1 MAETKITQLTISPY
15 IDGTEYLIV
24 DNTEVTRRTTINSL
38 SSVVQAWAIPSNTV
52 LQSNSAT
59 WNNTSSTVQ
68 AYSATWS
75 QGTSAGNVAVNTVV
89 QSNSATWNNTSST
102 VQAYS
107 ATWSQGSSAVNAIVQ
122 STSATWNNTAS
133 TVQSNSATWSQGS
146 SAVNTVV
153 QSNSATWSQGSSAVN
168 TVVQTYSATWSQSNS
183 ATYFDTIPT
192 STSFTISADNRNK
205 MIVYTN
211 TSAITAY
218 ITTNINVAGFN
229 TTIAQL
235 STGTVTIALSNNYS
249 AGIISYGNLYTTA
262 GQGAVVSLIRASD
275 NIFLISGLLQ

>member
-1 MAETKITQLTISPY
+1 MAETKITQLVISPS

-38 SSVVQAWAIPSNTV
+38 SSVVQTWTIPSNTV
-52 LQSNSAT
+52 VQSNSAT
-59 WNNTSSTVQ
+59 WNSTTSTVQ
-68 AYSATWS
+68 SNSATWT
-75 QGTSAGNVAVNTVV
+75 QGTSASTGNVAVNTVV
-89 QSNSATWNNTSST
+89 QSNSATWNNTSS
-102 VQAYS
+102 
-107 ATWSQGSSAVNAIVQ
+107 IVQ
-122 STSATWNNTAS
+122 L
-133 TVQSNSATWSQGS
+133 NSATWSQGN

-153 QSNSATWSQGSSAVN
+153 QSNSATWNN
-168 TVVQTYSATWSQSNS
+168 TTSTVQSNSATWSQSNS

-211 TSAITAY
+211 TAAITAY
-218 ITTNINVAGFN
+218 ITSNINVAGFN

-235 STGTVTIALSNNYS
+235 STGTITIALSNNYS
-249 AGIISYGNLYTTA
+249 ASIVSYGNLYTTA
-262 GQGAVVSLIRASD
+262 GKGAVVSLIRAND